1 MRVLRRAMAGFEGR
15 AVASLTRGDFIK
27 RLDQIQAEAG
37 DVSRNRAQSELR
49 HFLGWCRDRDI
60 VQTIALDRVRRAV
73 RETPRDRVLTDDE
86 LRRLSRAIATAPPT
100 RI

>member
-1 MRVLRRAMAGFEGR
+1 VFARPASWAWRGSSRSALAADIRAETAANG
-15 AVASLTRGDFIK
+15 AAASLTRGDFIK

-60 VQTIALDRVRRAV
+60 IQTIALDRVRRGV
-73 RETPRDRVLTDDE
+73 RERPRDRVLTDE
-86 LRRLSRAIATAPPT
+86 S
-100 RI
+100 